1 MWTKGKNG
9 ETRRIKINEKKR
21 EREPAHAKRVLYDD
35 DRQGFCFSFFSPF
48 FSSVCVYCVHGR
60 GEYIELYSTDT
71 NTDRHTH
78 TNSA

>member
-1 MWTKGKNG
+1 M
-9 ETRRIKINEKKR
+9 KKK
-21 EREPAHAKRVLYDD
+21 ERENQRTRKGYYTTTTTTVRASAFPSLVL
-35 DRQGFCFSFFSPF
+35 FSP
-48 FSSVCVYCVHGR
+48 VCVYTVHVHGR